1 MGCNTSKDTALQP
14 PEETKDK
21 NENDSPKVDD
31 NNVDEITETK
41 EEKPPSAKTIT
52 IKSNADDLEEAV
64 DLTDPDLAGAAT
76 KIQAAFRGHQ
86 TRRTM
91 KHEDK
96 ATKSTGSQQQQQ
108 QQHQQEEFENEFASG
123 DVELTHAATKI
134 QASFRGHMV
143 RKQMDKEDGDGDQ
156 KPQKPTPE
164 EEELDIDLTDPELN
178 KAATKIQASFR
189 GHAVR
194 KEQTGEPE
202 TK

>member
-1 MGCNTSKDTALQP
+1 MGCNTSKDSLAPT
-14 PEETKDK
+14 EEAKDK
-21 NENDSPKVDD
+21 NENDPPKLEA
-31 NNVDEITETK
+31 NSLNEITGKYTK

-52 IKSNADDLEEAV
+52 INSATNNDDPPEAI
-64 DLTDPDLAGAAT
+64 DLTDPDLEGAAT
-76 KIQAAFRGHQ
+76 RIQAAFRGHQ

-91 KHEDK
+91 KHEDNK
-96 ATKSTGSQQQQQ
+96 ATKSSGGQQQQQ
-108 QQHQQEEFENEFASG
+108 QQQQQQEEFENEFGSD

-143 RKQMDKEDGDGDQ
+143 RKQMDKEEGDQ
-156 KPQKPTPE
+156 KPQK

-194 KEQTGEPE
+194 KDQPGQPE

>member
-14 PEETKDK
+14 PEEAKDK
-21 NENDSPKVDD
+21 NENDSPKVDG

-52 IKSNADDLEEAV
+52 LQSETADGVEEAV

-96 ATKSTGSQQQQQ
+96 AAKSTGSQQQQQ
-108 QQHQQEEFENEFASG
+108 QQHQQEEFENDFGSD

-143 RKQMDKEDGDGDQ
+143 RKQMDKEDGDQ

-194 KEQTGEPE
+194 KDQPGQTE

>member
-1 MGCNTSKDTALQP
+1 MGCNTSKDTLKP
-14 PEETKDK
+14 TDEEKDK
-21 NENDSPKVDD
+21 NENQVNDALDS
-31 NNVDEITETK
+31 K

-52 IKSNADDLEEAV
+52 INNIENPTGTKEEA
-64 DLTDPDLAGAAT
+64 TNEEAGLEQAAT

-96 ATKSTGSQQQQQ
+96 SGKSTSAQQQQDI
-108 QQHQQEEFENEFASG
+108 ENELSLDDPDLAN
-123 DVELTHAATKI
+123 AATKI

-143 RKQMDKEDGDGDQ
+143 RKQMEKDEGDP
-156 KPQKPTPE
+156 KAHKPTPE

-194 KEQTGEPE
+194 KDHGVAEEGHPN
-202 TK
+202 K